1 MLSIVVLELA
11 LSILVPY
18 GNDSIM
24 FLCDPYNYLL
34 FIKSNNIDIAS
45 VIPFS

>member
-1 MLSIVVLELA
+1 MLSIVVFELA
-11 LSILVPY
+11 LSILDPY
-18 GNDSIM
+18 GIDFIM
-24 FLCDPYNYLL
+24 LLCDPYTYLL